1 MKFVFGG
8 SFQGKLDFV
17 AEQLVQEGK
26 ITEKAQIFTVTA
38 EGETCDWN
46 VFWEKPVLHH
56 LEQAIW
62 RFMAEK
68 KDPYAFVEE
77 LLRRNPNVWIIM
89 DEVGSGIVPLDADTR
104 RWREMAGRISCQLSR
119 EATDVYRVLCGIP
132 RRLKKEGVYVSD

>member
-26 ITEKAQIFTVTA
+26 IPQKAQISALTA
-38 EGETCDWN
+38 EGEICA
-46 VFWEKPVLHH
+46 WEDFFAKPVIHH

-62 RFMAEK
+62 RRLENGQ
-68 KDPYAFVEE
+68 DPYGFLEE
-77 LLRRNPNVWIIM
+77 LLGRNPDVWIIM
-89 DEVGSGIVPLDADTR
+89 DEVGSGIVPLDADIR
-104 RWREMAGRISCQLSR
+104 RWRETVGRISCLLSQ

-132 RRLKKEGVYVSD
+132 RCLKKEGVYVSN